1 MPEIPA
7 TMRQLRSLVT
17 PGGELRLSV
26 DTVDTPRPRDREVL
40 VRVDAAPVN
49 PSDLGLLLARA
60 DVSRAVMGGSADEPV
75 RDGADRGVGDALPGG
90 EGRRGDGGRQ

>member
-60 DVSRAVMGGSADEPV
+60 DVSRAVVGGSADEPT
-75 RDGADRGVGDALPGG
+75 
-90 EGRRGDGGRQ
+90 